1 MKSPNTIKRA
11 EFSPKIKTYV
21 MLYVGFLLFVTII
34 GIPILIFW
42 LLGLGQYASR
52 RYYENLKCLLTD
64 RHLIFSKGAFY
75 KVEKTIPLEN
85 IQDLTFLENPIL
97 NLLELRILKIET
109 AGGGGSM
116 ASDMKLV
123 GIVDAEAFKEK
134 VLEQRE
140 ALRMKTER
148 GQSGEL
154 GTDETLEVLKEI
166 RDLLKKANPRYGQR
180 LS

>member
-1 MKSPNTIKRA
+1 MESPNEIRRA
-11 EFSPKIKTYV
+11 EFSSKIKTYV

-34 GIPILIFW
+34 GIPILIIW
-42 LLGLGQYASR
+42 LLGLGQYVSR
-52 RYYENLKCLLTD
+52 RYFENLKCLLTD

-109 AGGGGSM
+109 AGGGGSGM
-116 ASDMKLV
+116 SDMRLV
-123 GIVDAEAFKEK
+123 GIVDAEGFKEK

-140 ALRMKTER
+140 ALRMKMEN
-148 GQSGEL
+148 GKAGGISS
-154 GTDETLEVLKEI
+154 DETLEVLREI
-166 RDLLKKANPRYGQR
+166 RDLLKNTDLTQNQR
-180 LS
+180 VS

>member
-1 MKSPNTIKRA
+1 MESPNEIRRA

-21 MLYVGFLLFVTII
+21 KLYVGFLLFVTII
-34 GIPILIFW
+34 GIPFLIIW
-42 LLGLGQYASR
+42 LLGLGQYVSR
-52 RYYENLKCLLTD
+52 RYFENLKCLLTD

-109 AGGGGSM
+109 AGGGGSGM
-116 ASDMKLV
+116 SDMRLV
-123 GIVDAEAFKEK
+123 GIVDAEGFKEK

-140 ALRMKTER
+140 AIRMKMEN
-148 GQSGEL
+148 GKAG
-154 GTDETLEVLKEI
+154 GTSSDETLEVLREI
-166 RDLLKKANPRYGQR
+166 RDLLKNIDLTQGQR
-180 LS
+180 VS

>member
-1 MKSPNTIKRA
+1 MESPNEIRRA
-11 EFSPKIKTYV
+11 EFSSKIKTYV

-34 GIPILIFW
+34 GIPFLIIW
-42 LLGLGQYASR
+42 LLGLGQYVSR
-52 RYYENLKCLLTD
+52 RYFENLKCLLTD

-109 AGGGGSM
+109 AGGGGSGM
-116 ASDMKLV
+116 SDMRLV
-123 GIVDAEAFKEK
+123 GIVDAEGFKEK

-140 ALRMKTER
+140 ALRMKMEN
-148 GQSGEL
+148 GKAGSMSS
-154 GTDETLEVLKEI
+154 DETLEVLREI
-166 RDLLKKANPRYGQR
+166 RDLLKNTNLNQGQR
-180 LS
+180 VS

>member
-1 MKSPNTIKRA
+1 MESPNEIRRA

-34 GIPILIFW
+34 GIPFLIIW
-42 LLGLGQYASR
+42 LLGLGQYVSR
-52 RYYENLKCLLTD
+52 RYFENLKCLLTD

-109 AGGGGSM
+109 AGGGGSGM
-116 ASDMKLV
+116 SDMRLV
-123 GIVDAEAFKEK
+123 GIVDAEGFKEK

-140 ALRMKTER
+140 AIRMKMEN
-148 GQSGEL
+148 GKAG
-154 GTDETLEVLKEI
+154 GTGSDETLEVLREI
-166 RDLLKKANPRYGQR
+166 RDLLKNNDLTQGQR
-180 LS
+180 VS

>member
-1 MKSPNTIKRA
+1 MESPKVIRKA

-21 MLYVGFLLFVTII
+21 MLYVGFFLFITII
-34 GIPILIFW
+34 GIPLLIVW
-42 LLGLGQYASR
+42 LLGLGRYASR

-109 AGGGGSM
+109 AGGGGSAM
-116 ASDMKLV
+116 SDMKLV
-123 GIVDAEAFKEK
+123 GIVDAEGFKEK
-134 VLEQRE
+134 VLDQRE
-140 ALRMKTER
+140 VLRMKTEHV
-148 GQSGEL
+148 QTNNLVS
-154 GTDETLEVLKEI
+154 DETLEVLKEI
-166 RDLLKKANPRYGQR
+166 RDLLRNANPKYGQR